1 MRARF
6 TVAPPSTMRLSRR
19 PEQTHR
25 RDRLVH
31 RSCHGRVR
39 SRSGRYRQ
47 GAGLPPGSAERR
59 GAGSAPRSPATRFG
73 ADQNGKS
80 NP

>member
-25 RDRLVH
+25 RDRLVPPVLP
-31 RSCHGRVR
+31 RSCPEPVWPVSPGRGVT
-39 SRSGRYRQ
+39 
-47 GAGLPPGSAERR
+47 AWVAERR